1 MTIDTWI
8 TRVIVM
14 LGFVTALVTLWRLLK
29 VDKKQDEI
37 HVLVNSRLTKV
48 VKRVDQLTAILRT
61 HGIDIPDETTEEQ

>member
-1 MTIDTWI
+1 MAIDTWI

-14 LGFVTALVTLWRLLK
+14 LGFVTALITLWRLLQ

-48 VKRVDQLTAILRT
+48 VNRVDQLTAILRA
-61 HGIDIPDETTEEQ
+61 HGIDVPDEATEEQ

>member
-37 HVLVNSRLTKV
+37 HVLVNSRLTRV

-61 HGIDIPDETTEEQ
+61 HGIDVPDETTEEQ

>member
-1 MTIDTWI
+1 MTIDVWI

-14 LGFVTALVTLWRLLK
+14 LGFITALVTLWRLLK

-48 VKRVDQLTAILRT
+48 SNRVDQLTAILRA
-61 HGIDIPDETTEEQ
+61 HGIDVPDETTEEQ